1 MKAPSPAKE
10 AGKLGGMTLKDIVKL
25 GLERTLQEAADT
37 EAHDA
42 RRVQAHPGL
51 DPEDLGVP
59 VIPVWLS
66 RAQLGLLAGV
76 LRGLP
81 RHGLSQAEIEQ
92 LTVLEYTFA
101 QPLHEW
107 ATPDP
112 HEALMSTHF
121 RAACGGDT
129 YC

>member
-1 MKAPSPAKE
+1 MTLQDI
-10 AGKLGGMTLKDIVKL
+10 GKLGLQ
-25 GLERTLQEAADT
+25 RTLQEAADT

-81 RHGLSQAEIEQ
+81 RDGLSQAEIEQ

-101 QPLHEW
+101 QPLHNLEQ
-107 ATPDP
+107 PHDLEQPGCP

>member
-1 MKAPSPAKE
+1 
-10 AGKLGGMTLKDIVKL
+10 MTLQDIVKL
-25 GLERTLQEAADT
+25 GLQRTLQEQRDT
-37 EAHDA
+37 AIHDA
-42 RRVQAHPGL
+42 RRVQANPGL

-59 VIPVWLS
+59 TVPVHLS
-66 RAQLGLLAGV
+66 RAQLGLLSDL

-81 RHGLSQAEIEQ
+81 RDGLSQAEVEQ

>member
-1 MKAPSPAKE
+1 
-10 AGKLGGMTLKDIVKL
+10 MTLKDIVKL
-25 GLERTLQEAADT
+25 GLQRTLQEQQDT

-42 RRVQAHPGL
+42 KRVQANPGL

-59 VIPVWLS
+59 VIPVHLS
-66 RAQLGLLAGV
+66 RAQLGLLSDV

-81 RHGLSQAEIEQ
+81 RDGLSQAEVEH
-92 LTVLEYTFA
+92 LTVLEYTFSE
-101 QPLHEW
+101 PLHEHEW
-107 ATPDP
+107 DAPCP

>member
-1 MKAPSPAKE
+1 
-10 AGKLGGMTLKDIVKL
+10 MTLQDIVKR

-42 RRVQAHPGL
+42 MRVQAHPGL

-59 VIPVWLS
+59 VMPVHLS
-66 RAQLGLLAGV
+66 RAQLGLLSDL

-81 RHGLSQAEIEQ
+81 RDGLSQAEIEQ

-101 QPLHEW
+101 QPLHEHEW
-107 ATPDP
+107 GSPCP

>member
-1 MKAPSPAKE
+1 
-10 AGKLGGMTLKDIVKL
+10 MTLTDIVKL

-42 RRVQAHPGL
+42 MRVQANPGL

-59 VIPVWLS
+59 VIPVHLS
-66 RAQLGLLAGV
+66 RAQLRLLSDL

-81 RHGLSQAEIEQ
+81 RDGLSQAEVEH
-92 LTVLEYTFA
+92 LTVLEYTFG
-101 QPLHEW
+101 QPLHEHEW
-107 ATPDP
+107 DAPCP